1 MKSLPTEGGSFMM
14 TFTELLK
21 NRRAIRD
28 FQDKDVPLKIV
39 EEILQEST
47 LAPSASNGQPCR
59 FSIVNCRKT
68 LKALSDESKTN
79 LLEDFAGNRT
89 SLNPSYAD
97 MLRNESFNV
106 FYNAPCLIYVIGSK
120 SVGSLDVDCALAA
133 SYIMFSAA
141 SRGLGTCWVALGAY
155 IRDPK
160 IKALLGIPDG
170 CEIVAPIIIGYP
182 KEIPA
187 ASERHAPQILKVI
200 S

>member
-1 MKSLPTEGGSFMM
+1 MKSSIMGGNIVMM

-28 FQDKDVPLKIV
+28 FQDKEVPLKIV

-59 FSIVNCRKT
+59 FTVVNCRKT
-68 LKALSDESKTN
+68 LKALSDESKAN
-79 LLEDFAGNRT
+79 LLDDFANNKT
-89 SLNPSYAD
+89 ALNPGYVE
-97 MLRNESFNV
+97 MLKNESLNV
-106 FYNAPCLIYVIGSK
+106 FYNAPCLIYVIGSTA
-120 SVGSLDVDCALAA
+120 VHSLELDCALAA
-133 SYIMFSAA
+133 SYIMFSAV
-141 SRGLGTCWVALGAY
+141 SRGLGTCWIALGAY
-155 IRDPK
+155 IRDPQT
-160 IKALLGIPDG
+160 KALLGIPDG

-187 ASERHAPQILKVI
+187 ASERHASQIFRVI

>member
-1 MKSLPTEGGSFMM
+1 MM

-28 FQDKDVPLKIV
+28 FQDKEVPLKIV

-59 FSIVNCRKT
+59 FTVVNCRKT
-68 LKALSDESKTN
+68 LKALSDESKAN
-79 LLEDFAGNRT
+79 LLDDFANNKT
-89 SLNPSYAD
+89 ALNPGYVE
-97 MLRNESFNV
+97 MLKNESLNV
-106 FYNAPCLIYVIGSK
+106 FYNAPCLIYVIGSTA
-120 SVGSLDVDCALAA
+120 VHSLELDCALAA
-133 SYIMFSAA
+133 SYIMFSAV
-141 SRGLGTCWVALGAY
+141 SRGLGTCWIALGAY
-155 IRDPK
+155 IRDPQT
-160 IKALLGIPDG
+160 KALLGIPDG

-187 ASERHAPQILKVI
+187 ASERHASQIFRVI